1 LNRGNEPDIELN
13 SIQLPGS
20 GMTTTTIGTRERLI
34 RAAEKELIRGHG
46 HLEMQ
51 AVSTRAQVS
60 VGLAYHHFGSKAGLI
75 AAVVE
80 AFYSHLD
87 EAVFKEKSPAAKSPA
102 AKSPV
107 AKSPF
112 AKSPAGWA
120 EREKRRIACY
130 VAFHYD
136 HPFAPLVIG
145 ALSRAPEVLDI
156 ETAFT
161 NRQLAAGARM
171 IEAAQRDG
179 IVAGRIDPHLTIALM
194 IGGIRQALI
203 GALMSKRRPDPEKL
217 ADEIWAFMA
226 AALRLPTAHSEM
238 ATAAQPAVKHRQR

>member
-1 LNRGNEPDIELN
+1 MDATSL
-13 SIQLPGS
+13 
-20 GMTTTTIGTRERLI
+20 GTRERLLS
-34 RAAEKELIRGHG
+34 AAQAELIEGHG

-51 AVSTRAQVS
+51 AVARRAQVS

-80 AFYSHLD
+80 GFYEQLDAAAFGGAKLS
-87 EAVFKEKSPAAKSPA
+87 AAD
-102 AKSPV
+102 
-107 AKSPF
+107 
-112 AKSPAGWA
+112 WA
-120 EREKRRIACY
+120 DREKARIGAY

-145 ALSRAPEVLDI
+145 PLSRAPEVLDV

-161 NRQLAAGARM
+161 GRQLDAGARM

-179 IVAGRIDPHLTIALM
+179 IVPGGIDPHLTIALM

-203 GALMSKRRPDPEKL
+203 GALMSERRPDPARL
-217 ADEIWAFMA
+217 TGDIWAFMA
-226 AALRLPTAHSEM
+226 AALGLPAKPLSARPR
-238 ATAAQPAVKHRQR
+238 ATRRSRS